1 MKNSPTKHRV
11 LIVGAGAAGRE
22 LVAAIRRDVKSAR
35 VVGFLD
41 DRFPNLKGRTGGI
54 PVRAAIKDLE
64 EVAKKLKVDEVYI
77 AIPSAEGGLIRRFI
91 NNCNSAKV
99 TFRII
104 PRILEL
110 IEGHVRIEQVR
121 EVRPED
127 LLGRAIVKADQRIL
141 RPVFDNKTILVTGAA
156 GSIGSELCRQL
167 AEYKPKRLITLDWW
181 ENGLYDFE
189 LGLREKQPK
198 LNLNVHI
205 ANIQDEKIVSTL
217 FRRTK
222 PDFVFHAAAY
232 KHVPLM
238 ERNPVEALKNNI
250 IGTWNVAK
258 AAKNSGAKKFILI
271 STDKAVRPT
280 SVMGATKAV
289 GELLVEALN
298 CGQTLFSSVRFGNV
312 LASHGSV
319 ILAWPRVGP
328 PVPAGPR
335 MPFMLPSLLLSRSIT
350 PGSLP
355 SLGFRLQKLAGRLQ
369 HRQIQPA
376 PSYSPRNADPY
387 SHSWAPES
395 RRSGRL
401 SNHRALKTTCM
412 TRASG
417 RSRTP

>member
-1 MKNSPTKHRV
+1 
-11 LIVGAGAAGRE
+11 
-22 LVAAIRRDVKSAR
+22 
-35 VVGFLD
+35 VGFLD

-77 AIPSAEGGLIRRFI
+77 AIPSAEGGLIRRII

-298 CGQTLFSSVRFGNV
+298 CDRPFFHLYGLVTCWPVTAVSS
-312 LASHGSV
+312 
-319 ILAWPRVGP
+319 
-328 PVPAGPR
+328 
-335 MPFMLPSLLLSRSIT
+335 
-350 PGSLP
+350 
-355 SLGFRLQKLAGRLQ
+355 
-369 HRQIQPA
+369 
-376 PSYSPRNADPY
+376 
-387 SHSWAPES
+387 
-395 RRSGRL
+395 
-401 SNHRALKTTCM
+401 
-412 TRASG
+412 
-417 RSRTP
+417 